1 MLTDIE
7 IASQASMLPITEVA
21 AGLGVCADEL
31 EPSPGSSAKDDN
43 VFPMVPAGKPLED
56 MILDA
61 AGGKTK

>member
-31 EPSPGSSAKDDN
+31 EPYGRYKAKFSEEVFSAWQMSPTAS
-43 VFPMVPAGKPLED
+43 
-56 MILDA
+56 
-61 AGGKTK
+61 

>member
-31 EPSPGSSAKDDN
+31 EPYGRTRPNSPRRSS
-43 VFPMVPAGKPLED
+43 PAWQMSPT
-56 MILDA
+56 A
-61 AGGKTK
+61 S